1 MKRKVLMFCIA
12 TLLVCSLCGC
22 VALPGENPSYPGES
36 QNHNISSVPGS
47 EPESKP
53 GSEPESEP
61 ESKPESEPES
71 KPEPEDTNSEDPALT
86 ALQQKINYH
95 SKGAGVAFIG
105 YVDSESSEVDLRA
118 YYASSETGKVYP
130 DLVYAPLYMAE
141 GQELYAIVPPCAAG
155 GITVYASA
163 MNENGQYAD
172 DREHPLHSGKPGEP
186 LLLRCN
192 LSEIYSNVLISATD
206 GGGAILYRPSVS
218 LENGHLA
225 TEQSVY
231 DFSIYE
237 ETPDERS
244 VQIATEILSEA
255 DEVKLA
261 LENGMKIMYTGDM
274 QMIEGRTCLLF
285 ALGTDSEGQFVRE
298 RYYGVCDNLIYVY
311 DAVSDT
317 WAVLGRM

>member
-1 MKRKVLMFCIA
+1 MRKAFRLLCTGI
-12 TLLVCSLCGC
+12 LLVCCLCGC
-22 VALPGENPSYPGES
+22 AALPGGTSSTPDGS
-36 QNHNISSVPGS
+36 QVSDGSSLK
-47 EPESKP
+47 EPDSTTAAP
-53 GSEPESEP
+53 
-61 ESKPESEPES
+61 
-71 KPEPEDTNSEDPALT
+71 PALT
-86 ALQQKINYH
+86 ALQQKINYQ

-118 YYASSETGKVYP
+118 YYASSATGKAYP
-130 DLVYAPLYMAE
+130 DFVRAPLYMAE

-155 GITVYASA
+155 RITVYASA

-206 GGGAILYRPSVS
+206 GGGAILYRPSIS

-237 ETPDERS
+237 EKPDGRS
-244 VQIATEILSEA
+244 VQIATELLLEA
-255 DEVKLA
+255 DEVKEA
-261 LENGMKIMYTGDM
+261 IEHGMKIMYTGDT

-285 ALGTDSEGQFVRE
+285 ALGTDSEEQFVRE

-317 WAVLGRM
+317 WAVLGRK

>member
-1 MKRKVLMFCIA
+1 MKRVFWLLCAGI
-12 TLLVCSLCGC
+12 LLVCFLCGC
-22 VALPGENPSYPGES
+22 EITIRTG
-36 QNHNISSVPGS
+36 SSDPDSGSLTDSSAPDSSAPAGSGNGS
-47 EPESKP
+47 EPGNRYSGLE
-53 GSEPESEP
+53 
-61 ESKPESEPES
+61 
-71 KPEPEDTNSEDPALT
+71 
-86 ALQQKINYH
+86 ALQQKINYR

-118 YYASSETGKVYP
+118 YYASSATGKAYP
-130 DLVYAPLYMAE
+130 DLARAPLYMAE

-155 GITVYASA
+155 SITVYASA
-163 MNENGQYAD
+163 MNENGHYAD
-172 DREHPLHSGKPGEP
+172 DREHPLHSGNLGEP

-237 ETPDERS
+237 EKPDERS
-244 VQIATEILSEA
+244 VQIATELLLEA
-255 DEVKLA
+255 DEVKEA
-261 LENGMKIMYTGDM
+261 IEHGMKIMYTGDT

-285 ALGTDSEGQFVRE
+285 ALGTDSEEQFVRE

-311 DAVSDT
+311 DSVSDT
-317 WAVLGRM
+317 WTALGKK

>member
-1 MKRKVLMFCIA
+1 MRKAFRLLCTGI
-12 TLLVCSLCGC
+12 LLVCCLCGC
-22 VALPGENPSYPGES
+22 AALPGETSSTPDGSRVSDGSSLKEPDSTTAAPS
-36 QNHNISSVPGS
+36 
-47 EPESKP
+47 
-53 GSEPESEP
+53 
-61 ESKPESEPES
+61 
-71 KPEPEDTNSEDPALT
+71 ALT

-118 YYASSETGKVYP
+118 YYASSATGKAYP
-130 DLVYAPLYMAE
+130 DLARAPLYMAE

-155 GITVYASA
+155 SITVYASA

-172 DREHPLHSGKPGEP
+172 DREHPLHSGNPGEP

-192 LSEIYSNVLISATD
+192 LSEIYSNVLIGATD

-237 ETPDERS
+237 EKPDERS
-244 VQIATEILSEA
+244 VQIATELLLEA
-255 DEVKLA
+255 DEVKEA
-261 LENGMKIMYTGDM
+261 IEHGMKIMYTGDT

-285 ALGTDSEGQFVRE
+285 ALGTDSEEQFVRE
-298 RYYGVCDNLIYVY
+298 HYYGVCDNLIYVY

-317 WAVLGRM
+317 WAVLGRK

>member
-1 MKRKVLMFCIA
+1 MKKVFCLFFTA
-12 TLLVCSLCGC
+12 VLLVCFLCGC
-22 VALPGENPSYPGES
+22 SVLPEKAPSYPDGS
-36 QNHNISSVPGS
+36 QVSDGSSLK
-47 EPESKP
+47 EPDS
-53 GSEPESEP
+53 
-61 ESKPESEPES
+61 
-71 KPEPEDTNSEDPALT
+71 TTAEDPALT
-86 ALQQKINYH
+86 ALQQKINYR

-118 YYASSETGKVYP
+118 YYASSETGKAYP
-130 DLVYAPLYMAE
+130 DLVRAPLYMAE

-155 GITVYASA
+155 SITVYASA

-172 DREHPLHSGKPGEP
+172 DREHPLHSGNLGEP

-225 TEQSVY
+225 AEQSVY

-237 ETPDERS
+237 EKPDERS
-244 VQIATEILSEA
+244 VQIATELLLEA
-255 DEVKLA
+255 DEVKEA
-261 LENGMKIMYTGDM
+261 IEHGMKIMYTGDT

-285 ALGTDSEGQFVRE
+285 ALGTDREDQFVRE

-317 WAVLGRM
+317 WAVLGRK